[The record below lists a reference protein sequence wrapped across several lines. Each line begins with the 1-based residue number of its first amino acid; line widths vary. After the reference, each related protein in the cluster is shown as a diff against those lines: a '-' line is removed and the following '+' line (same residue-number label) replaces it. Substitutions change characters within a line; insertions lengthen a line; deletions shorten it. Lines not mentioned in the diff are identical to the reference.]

1 MTSKL
6 ILKWK
11 IYFSL
16 LMAFLV
22 IVVSSGC
29 AITLVSKY
37 DEKTENYAS
46 DFRTQVDTFLTALER
61 NAGEPVKLEATH
73 AQNTK
78 FYDDARITIR
88 GMHNRAI
95 QIDKNKFT
103 VQQIELL
110 MDNVSTLEAL
120 HKLGPISP
128 ASIASTRSSFESIC
142 GAIIKLE
149 ILKKRGES

>member
-1 MTSKL
+1 MVSRL
-6 ILKWK
+6 LSRK

-16 LMAFLV
+16 LMALLV

-61 NAGEPVKLEATH
+61 NAEEPVKPEATY
-73 AQNTK
+73 AQNTE
-78 FYDDARITIR
+78 FYDAARITLR
-88 GMHNRAI
+88 GMHNRAS
-95 QIDKNKFT
+95 QIDKNKIT
-103 VQQIELL
+103 VQQIEVL
-110 MDNVSTLEAL
+110 MDNINTLEAL

-128 ASIASTRSSFESIC
+128 ASIASIRSSFESIC
-142 GAIIKLE
+142 GAIIKFE